1 MTSIFVAVFSKLPK
15 NIFRNSSKAEKT
27 HRKLSKVA
35 KTLAARQKK
44 VRFSRQ
50 KVRFYVFSKTFVAQ
64 KRSSLHAANDRRHQ
78 NPQWKKVRF
87 SCQKY
92 IFKTVA
98 ARRQQ
103 TRSSLKNNHRSTL
116 QVDRRRGRG
125 SDFCTKTRQKKV
137 RFLLQLKRSLSP
149 FKTCQELQASSKL
162 VFRLSKLDEAGS

>member
-64 KRSSLHAANDRRHQ
+64 KRSSLHAANDRHHQ
-78 NPQWKKVRF
+78 NPCRKKYDFRVKSTF
-87 SCQKY
+87 S
-92 IFKTVA
+92 
-98 ARRQQ
+98 
-103 TRSSLKNNHRSTL
+103 
-116 QVDRRRGRG
+116 
-125 SDFCTKTRQKKV
+125 
-137 RFLLQLKRSLSP
+137 KRSPLAVNKHGRRSKTIIAPRFKSIAVGGGGPIFAPKLAEKSPVFAPTQKVALS
-149 FKTCQELQASSKL
+149 FQNFSRASSKL
-162 VFRLSKLDEAGS
+162 VFRISKLDEAGS